1 MTLVQLI
8 RYTVAS
14 PTAGSGNKKQAIFG
28 NDLKLELE

>member
-1 MTLVQLI
+1 MTLEQLI

-14 PTAGSGNKKQAIFG
+14 PIARSGIKILAIFG